1 MLSAAKPLSL
11 EEFESL
17 FEEGDLPARDEFEK
31 ALNTLSDRCIREG
44 RPVELKKV
52 ATGYRLQVKEVFS
65 PWLSRLFED
74 KAGRYSRAFLETLA
88 IIAYRQPAT
97 RGEIED
103 IRGVAVSSNIIKSL
117 QERDWIQVVGHK
129 EVPGRPALFST
140 TKIFLDY
147 FGLGSL
153 SDLPPLQ
160 DFIEHL
166 DVQAR
171 PLDQQ
176 DIQETPDPLEDESQ
190 SDGLM
195 NQLAGQSDLTSDLE
209 HVER

>member
-17 FEEGDLPARDEFEK
+17 FEERDLPGRDEFEK
-31 ALNTLSDRCIREG
+31 ALNILSDRCIREG

-52 ATGYRLQVKEVFS
+52 ASGYRLQVKEVFS

-160 DFIEHL
+160 AFIEHL

-176 DIQETPDPLEDESQ
+176 NVQETPDPLEDESH
-190 SDGLM
+190 SDGSM
-195 NQLAGQSDLTSDLE
+195 NQLAGLSDLTSDLE